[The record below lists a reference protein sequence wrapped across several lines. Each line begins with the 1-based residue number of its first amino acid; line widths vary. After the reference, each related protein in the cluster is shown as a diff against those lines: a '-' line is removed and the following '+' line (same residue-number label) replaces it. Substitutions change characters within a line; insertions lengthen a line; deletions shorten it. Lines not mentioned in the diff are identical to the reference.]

1 MPYKIVIN
9 RPACVGA
16 GTCIEEAQQ
25 TFDFDQ
31 EDKAIVISETGN
43 QDDEI
48 LYAAQCCPANAIILI
63 DPETNQQV
71 WPEEE

>member
-16 GTCIEEAQQ
+16 GTCIEEAEN
-25 TFDFDQ
+25 TFDFDDQ
-31 EDKAIVISETGN
+31 DKAIILSETGN
-43 QDDEI
+43 SDDEI

-63 DPETNQQV
+63 DPETGKQI
-71 WPEEE
+71 WPEED